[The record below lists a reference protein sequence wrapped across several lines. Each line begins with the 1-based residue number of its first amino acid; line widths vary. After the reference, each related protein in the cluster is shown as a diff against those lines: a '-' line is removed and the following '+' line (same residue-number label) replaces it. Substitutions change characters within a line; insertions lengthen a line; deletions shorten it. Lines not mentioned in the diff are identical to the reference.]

1 MRMSPVLS
9 PQGQPVFTAG
19 GGQAW
24 KVAEHRGYVC
34 SLEWIG
40 QGRKAKP
47 AMVIWSAGN
56 VLQAGTES
64 LGMWAILRTAVTEFV
79 GFDANGRATGS
90 ISEHCRREALAA
102 MPLLGKDP
110 NDQQAHTALCDVV
123 LKFAEQ
129 LVHMPVA
136 PREVKEKVADLTP
149 MWDVKASIK
158 ETGKVIHEGEV

>member
-1 MRMSPVLS
+1 MQMSPVLS
-9 PQGQPVFTAG
+9 PAGQPVFTAG
-19 GGQAW
+19 GNQAW

-40 QGRKAKP
+40 QGKKAKP
-47 AMVIWSAGN
+47 AMVIWSASN

-64 LGMWAILRTAVTEFV
+64 LGMWAILRTAITEFV
-79 GFDANGRATGS
+79 GFDKDGRCTGS
-90 ISEHCRREALAA
+90 VSEHCLREAKAA

-110 NDQQAHTALCDVV
+110 NDKQAHLALCDVV

-136 PREVKEKVADLTP
+136 PREIRKQLETPP
-149 MWDVKASIK
+149 MWQVKAQIK